1 MAFVSAATNLVAGD
15 KNGMDDVFVRDRVA
29 GKTLRVSVGS
39 DGEEANAQSE
49 YCSISADG
57 RWVAFHSAASNLVE
71 GDANEKRDVFLRNL
85 KHGKTLLVSEA
96 ASGKPGDGDS
106 VGPVISA
113 EGSMIAFLS
122 SATDLVEQDGNG
134 ADDIFLRTIGEGP

>member
-1 MAFVSAATNLVAGD
+1 
-15 KNGMDDVFVRDRVA
+15 MDDVFVRDRVA

-39 DGEEANAQSE
+39 DGEEANAQSQ

-71 GDANEKRDVFLRNL
+71 GDTNGKRDVFLRGL
-85 KHGKTLLVSEA
+85 GSGKTLLVSEA

-106 VGPVISA
+106 VGPVVSA
-113 EGSMIAFLS
+113 DGSMVAFLS
-122 SATDLVEQDGNG
+122 SATDLIKQDGNG
-134 ADDIFLRTIGEGP
+134 ADDIFLRRMSEQP